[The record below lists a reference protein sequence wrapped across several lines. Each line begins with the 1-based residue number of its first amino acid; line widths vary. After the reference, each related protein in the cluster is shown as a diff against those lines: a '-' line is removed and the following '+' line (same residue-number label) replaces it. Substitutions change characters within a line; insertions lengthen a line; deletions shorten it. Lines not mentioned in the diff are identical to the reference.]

1 MRAEKTTAVCVSHLL
16 LWHLALR
23 DSPQVVYTA
32 EVWDVHCKHVA
43 VESDAVAPHHNTVCG

>member
-23 DSPQVVYTA
+23 DSPEVVYTA

-43 VESDAVAPHHNTVCG
+43 VEGDAVAPHHNTVCG